1 MTARILLVNFDE
13 ASERRLTE
21 IFRQKGHRI
30 STYACE
36 EPLAEHLSK
45 RSNDVDLIILEASQN
60 ERVVHGQL
68 SEIRR
73 SRAQYG
79 HRPTV
84 LCVSRV
90 YRGPQFELELER
102 QGIRVVYVR

>member
-13 ASERRLTE
+13 ASEGLLTE

-45 RSNDVDLIILEASQN
+45 LSDDVDLIVLDASGN
-60 ERVVHGQL
+60 ERVIHNQL
-68 SEIRR
+68 GEIRR
-73 SRAQYG
+73 YRAQHG

-84 LCVSRV
+84 LCVSLV
-90 YRGPQFELELER
+90 YRGAQVELELER
-102 QGIRVVYVR
+102 KGARVVYVR

>member
-13 ASERRLTE
+13 ASEGRLKE
-21 IFRQKGHRI
+21 IFRQKGYRI
-30 STYACE
+30 SPYTCK

-45 RSNDVDLIILEASQN
+45 LRDDVDLIILDASGN
-60 ERVVHGQL
+60 DPLVHDQL
-68 SEIRR
+68 GEVRR
-73 SRAQYG
+73 YRAQHG

-90 YRGPQFELELER
+90 YRGPQVELELER
-102 QGIRVVYVR
+102 KGARVVYVR